1 MVVSFLV
8 AAIAY
13 GAADFSFFLM
23 TPAFPPSAQQPPTE
37 KIVEIQKG
45 MGFSA
50 IVTMLQQE
58 GLIAH
63 RLYFRVA
70 SQWTKSDTKLQSGEF
85 AFHTAMRPME
95 VLDVLTMGR
104 PVERPVTLPEGITL
118 HQIGEI
124 LHKTGLI
131 DLALFETL
139 IDDPA
144 LIEKAGGEGLEG
156 YLFPTTYS
164 FAKGA
169 DPSGILGRM
178 IDQFGTVYDDTF
190 QKRAEALGMTRRE
203 GVTLASIIEK
213 ETTHPSERALVSAV
227 FHNRLRQ
234 GMRLQSDPTVIYGL
248 PNFNGNITLADLS
261 TPSPYNTYVIDG
273 LPPGPIANP
282 GRDALYAA
290 LHPADVD
297 FLYFVSKN
305 DGTHAFSRTLSEHNE
320 AVFIYQKQGARV
332 APSSLASAHGLRS
345 R

>member
-1 MVVSFLV
+1 MVLSFLT

-13 GAADFSFFLM
+13 GVANFAFFLM
-23 TPAFPPSAQQPPTE
+23 TPATPPSARQPPTE
-37 KIVEIQKG
+37 KIVEIKKG
-45 MGFSA
+45 MAFSA
-50 IVTMLQQE
+50 IAAMLHRE
-58 GLIAH
+58 GLVTD
-63 RLYFRVA
+63 RLYFRLA
-70 SQWTKSDTKLQSGEF
+70 SQWTRSDTKLQSGEF

-95 VLDVLTMGR
+95 LLDVLTMGR

-118 HQIGEI
+118 RQIGEI
-124 LHKTGLI
+124 LHKAGLI

-139 IDDPA
+139 IDDPD
-144 LIEKAGGEGLEG
+144 LIEKNGGEGLEG

-178 IDQFGTVYDDTF
+178 IDQFHVVYDDPF
-190 QKRAEALGMTRRE
+190 QKRAEALRMTRHE
-203 GVTLASIIEK
+203 AVTLASIIEK

-234 GMRLQSDPTVIYGL
+234 GMRLQSDPTVIYAL
-248 PNFNGNITLADLS
+248 QNFNGNITLADLS
-261 TPSPYNTYVIDG
+261 TPSPYNTYVSDG
-273 LPPGPIANP
+273 LPPGPIAHP

-305 DGTHAFSRTLSEHNE
+305 DGTHAFSRTLAEHNH
-320 AVFIYQKQGARV
+320 AVFIYQRGAHV
-332 APSSLASAHGLRS
+332 APSSGKAR
-345 R
+345 